1 MATSLVE
8 LLQATVE
15 HHPNRIAV
23 THDGIDQSYAR
34 LWQNAQSIAGFL
46 CEHGL
51 GAGERVVLLLENSP
65 EYIEAY
71 YGILHAGGVVVALNT
86 VAKARDILN
95 WTAHCGARWLIADG
109 KHPELAAIRAGI
121 GCSMNVIVKDPPDDG
136 TSDGFTAWCDAVSSS
151 GRASHGGV
159 AHHPDSLAAI
169 IYTSGTTGNPKG
181 VMLSHR
187 NLTAN
192 VSSILRYIVLTP
204 SDSCV
209 NVLPFYYSFGNSVL
223 HTHIAAGGRL
233 VLENSFV
240 YPHVVLSR
248 MAEFRVT
255 GFYGVPSTYALI
267 LSRTRLANYDLS
279 NLRYLAQAGG
289 PLAPVKIEQVLR
301 ELPQVRF
308 FVMYGQTEAT
318 ARLTYLPPER
328 LEEKRG
334 SVGVP
339 IPGVQIRICNNDGD
353 PVGVGETGEIH
364 AAGDNIMLGYW
375 HNHGDTEHV
384 LRNGWLWTGDLAH
397 CDSEGYI
404 FIDGRASDMIKCGA
418 HRISPKD
425 IEEVIQEISGIEEVA
440 VVGVPDDLLGQVV
453 KAVIVR
459 SQGSTLDQAAVQA
472 HCRRQLPLYKVPK
485 VIEFSQALP
494 KTASGKIKRFLLA
507 GQA

>member
-1 MATSLVE
+1 MATSLAE

-15 HHPNRIAV
+15 HHSNRIAV
-23 THDGIDQSYAR
+23 THDGINQSYGQLWENAR
-34 LWQNAQSIAGFL
+34 RIASFL
-46 CEHGL
+46 CERGI
-51 GAGERVVLLLENSP
+51 GAGDRVALLLENSP
-65 EYIEAY
+65 GYIATY

-86 VAKARDILN
+86 GAKARDVLN
-95 WTAHCGARWLIADG
+95 WVTHCGASWLIADG
-109 KHPELAAIRAGI
+109 KHPEFAAIVAGI
-121 GCSMNVIVKDPPDDG
+121 GRTTNVIVKDPPDDG
-136 TSDGFTAWCDAVSSS
+136 TSDGLTAWSDAVGSPV
-151 GRASHGGV
+151 GASPGGV
-159 AHHPDSLAAI
+159 ARPPDSLAAI

-192 VSSILRYIVLTP
+192 VSSILSYLGLTS
-204 SDSCV
+204 SDSSM

-240 YPHVVLSR
+240 YPHVVLSK
-248 MAEFRVT
+248 MAEFQVT
-255 GFYGVPSTYALI
+255 GFYGVPSTYALL
-267 LSRTRLANYDLS
+267 LSRTRLASYDLS
-279 NLRYLAQAGG
+279 HLRYLAQAGG
-289 PLAPVKIEQVLR
+289 PMASAKIEQLLR

-318 ARLTYLPPER
+318 ARLTYLPPAR
-328 LEEKRG
+328 LPEKLG

-339 IPGVQIRICNNDGD
+339 IPGVRIRICNNDGK
-353 PVGVGETGEIH
+353 PVETGATGEIH

-375 HNHGDTEHV
+375 HNQGDSERV
-384 LRNGWLWTGDLAH
+384 LRDGWLRTGDLAH

-404 FIDGRASDMIKCGA
+404 FIDGRSSDMIKCGA

-425 IEEVIQEISGIEEVA
+425 IEEVILELSGIEEVA
-440 VVGVPDDLLGQVV
+440 VIGAPDDLLGQVV
-453 KAVIVR
+453 KAVIVK
-459 SQGSTLDQAAVQA
+459 SQESALDQTAVQA

>member
-1 MATSLVE
+1 V
-8 LLQATVE
+8 
-15 HHPNRIAV
+15 
-23 THDGIDQSYAR
+23 
-34 LWQNAQSIAGFL
+34 
-46 CEHGL
+46 
-51 GAGERVVLLLENSP
+51 
-65 EYIEAY
+65 
-71 YGILHAGGVVVALNT
+71 
-86 VAKARDILN
+86 
-95 WTAHCGARWLIADG
+95 
-109 KHPELAAIRAGI
+109 RAGL
-121 GCSMNVIVKDPPDDG
+121 
-136 TSDGFTAWCDAVSSS
+136 
-151 GRASHGGV
+151 GGV

-192 VSSILRYIVLTP
+192 VSSILRYIELAP

-240 YPHVVLSR
+240 YPHVVLNK

-339 IPGVQIRICNNDGD
+339 IPGVQIRIRNNDD
-353 PVGVGETGEIH
+353 KPVEVGETGEIH

-375 HNHGDTEHV
+375 HNQGDTGRV
-384 LRNGWLWTGDLAH
+384 LRNGWLRTGDLAH

-425 IEEVIQEISGIEEVA
+425 IEEVILEIGGIEEVA

-459 SQGSTLDQAAVQA
+459 SRESTLDQATVQA

-494 KTASGKIKRFLLA
+494 RTASGKIKRFLLA